1 MNSLSHDERPPDAS
15 TPATVP
21 PARAYPDRKIESLES
36 IRGIAAL
43 LVVLHHIPDW
53 NAVIHDVRFLRNGY
67 VLVDLFFVLS
77 GFVIYKA
84 YVDKLGTVAQL
95 IRFQF
100 LRFGRLYPVHLLFLM
115 VFVAIEAS
123 KYFAQSRYGLAM
135 PNTGPFKESG
145 WSAFVEHVFLLQAI
159 GPTGNALTFNSAAW
173 SISVEFYTYL
183 IFGLTVLFAS
193 RFKHLIFAVFVCVS
207 VGLLMARTTFGSTD
221 FVRCIAGFF
230 TGCLTA
236 LLSQKSTLRLHSAL
250 PGAIFLALIAFLAL
264 RSGSELNSFTYV
276 ITAALTAA
284 LILSLTAST
293 GGWLHA
299 LLKLRFLTWLG
310 TISYS
315 VYMSHT
321 AVIWAVNQV
330 FRVLLKRPVLFLDD
344 RMTPQLP
351 VLAAAVSYVVVVVCV
366 LIVSHLSYKFVEE
379 PMRQKSRSMGF
390 PGNFAYRR

>member
-1 MNSLSHDERPPDAS
+1 MNSPSHNERPIEAP
-15 TPATVP
+15 TPKPTAAP
-21 PARAYPDRKIESLES
+21 AYPDRKIESLES

-43 LVVLHHIPDW
+43 LVILHHIPDW
-53 NAVIHDVRFLRNGY
+53 NAAIHDFRFFRNGY
-67 VLVDLFFVLS
+67 LLVDLFFVLS

-84 YVDKLGTVAQL
+84 YVDKLGTVPQL

-135 PNTGPFKESG
+135 PNTTPFKESG
-145 WSAFVEHVFLLQAI
+145 WSAFIENVFLVQAI

-183 IFGLTVLFAS
+183 IFGLTVLFAA
-193 RFKHLIFAVFVCVS
+193 RFKHVIFALFVCIA
-207 VGLLMARTTFGSTD
+207 VGLLVARTTFGSTD

-230 TGCLTA
+230 LGCLTA
-236 LLSQKSTLRLHSAL
+236 LLSRKLTLRMHSSV

-264 RSGSELNSFTYV
+264 RSGSDLVSFTYV
-276 ITAALTAA
+276 LTALMTAA

-315 VYMSHT
+315 IYMSHT

-330 FRVLLKRPVLFLDD
+330 FRVALKRPVLFLDD

-351 VLAAAVSYVVVVVCV
+351 VLAAAVAYVAVIVCV